1 MIDFL
6 LSRWSFPS
14 WDVWLAFF
22 PAGIAAG
29 VVSGWLAG
37 RSWERWNLPAGYSRK
52 IFHFLI
58 FSLACA
64 IGAASGFEAVQVF
77 GAAVAL
83 VVIHAVW
90 RGYDSRLFA
99 AVARPSDRPFERFYV
114 VVPLLMTALGGML
127 SNILFGGFA
136 LVGYIATGW
145 GDAVGEPVG
154 TRWGKHRY
162 RVPTFTGIVA
172 YRSLEGS
179 LAVCLASWIGCGL
192 VLLLALDVSIFRAL
206 WISLVLSWITTLVE
220 AISFHSVDNLTI
232 QIAASG
238 GCASIFYLWGI
249 A

>member
-6 LSRWSFPS
+6 LARWSFPS
-14 WDVWLAFF
+14 WDVWIGYF
-22 PAGIAAG
+22 PAGMAAG

-37 RSWERWNLPAGYSRK
+37 CCRERWKLPVGYSRK

-64 IGAASGFEAVQVF
+64 IGAARGFEAVQVF
-77 GAAVAL
+77 GAAVAFI
-83 VVIHAVW
+83 VIHAVW
-90 RGYDSRLFA
+90 RGYDSRLFT
-99 AVARPSDRPFERFYV
+99 AVARPSDKPFERFYV

-162 RVPTFTGIVA
+162 RVPTFTGIIA

-179 LAVCLASWIGCGL
+179 LAVGLASWIGCGL
-192 VLLLALDVSIFRAL
+192 VLLLALDVSFFSAL
-206 WISLVLSWITTLVE
+206 WISLVLSWITVLVE
-220 AISFHSVDNLTI
+220 AVSFHSVDNLTI

-238 GCASIFYLWGI
+238 VCAWIFHLLGI